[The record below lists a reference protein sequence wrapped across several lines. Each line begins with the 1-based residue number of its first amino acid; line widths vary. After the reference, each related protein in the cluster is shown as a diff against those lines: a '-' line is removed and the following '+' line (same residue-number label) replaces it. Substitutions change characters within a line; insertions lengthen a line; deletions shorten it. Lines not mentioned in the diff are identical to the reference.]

1 MDSLP
6 RGDLRGVS
14 VVESIFGSN
23 HPHKP
28 PVVPLVQGG
37 RSLADRS
44 ISSQLQAL
52 GSRSG
57 ERAIYGGEI
66 MPVYEYQC
74 QGCKH
79 QFTVVLSITEHD
91 KLKVE
96 CPKCK
101 SKKVEQRLSAFY
113 AKTAKKS

>member
-1 MDSLP
+1 MGQAFETLAEATFQSL
-6 RGDLRGVS
+6 RR
-14 VVESIFGSN
+14 I
-23 HPHKP
+23 
-28 PVVPLVQGG
+28 
-37 RSLADRS
+37 
-44 ISSQLQAL
+44 
-52 GSRSG
+52 GSRMPSG
-57 ERAIYGGEI
+57 AVQAETSINGGEI

-74 QGCKH
+74 QGCRH

>member
-1 MDSLP
+1 MPS
-6 RGDLRGVS
+6 RRWLRRLSTRIVAKSGAV
-14 VVESIFGSN
+14 GQN
-23 HPHKP
+23 T
-28 PVVPLVQGG
+28 
-37 RSLADRS
+37 
-44 ISSQLQAL
+44 L
-52 GSRSG
+52 GSRLAESP
-57 ERAIYGGEI
+57 INGGEV

-74 QGCKH
+74 QGCRH
-79 QFTVVLSITEHD
+79 QFTVVLTITEHD

>member
-1 MDSLP
+1 VGLAFETLAKATFQSL
-6 RGDLRGVS
+6 RWIGARTSSGA
-14 VVESIFGSN
+14 
-23 HPHKP
+23 
-28 PVVPLVQGG
+28 VQEETP
-37 RSLADRS
+37 
-44 ISSQLQAL
+44 IS
-52 GSRSG
+52 
-57 ERAIYGGEI
+57 GGEI

-74 QGCKH
+74 QGCRH